1 MKSTGMVR
9 RLDSLC
15 RVVVPREILNARGL
29 GAGSP
34 MEVFVDGE
42 DIVLRAYN
50 PGCKLCGSMDKLHAA
65 GGDIK
70 LCTCCIRKIIAAIDK
85 KKDAVSA

>member
-34 MEVFVDGE
+34 VEVFVDGE
-42 DIVLRAYN
+42 NIVLRGYN
-50 PGCKLCGSMDKLHAA
+50 PGCKLCGSMDKLHAV
-65 GGDIK
+65 GDIK
-70 LCTCCIRKIIAAIDK
+70 LCTCCIRKLIAAIDK